1 MRFFRAGASVLY
13 SALLLTTICG
23 HAEAH
28 GYLAGSFPPAKA
40 HLRRSPHTIKLH
52 FSLRADARYST
63 IELEDEDGA
72 VLASVLASKTQQRA
86 SRDMDMSAPMLA
98 PGRYHVRYRILS
110 PDGDVVQGK
119 IDFIIDD

>member
-1 MRFFRAGASVLY
+1 MRFFRSGAGVLC
-13 SALLLTTICG
+13 SAFLLAGTACG
-23 HAEAH
+23 AAEAH
-28 GYLAGSFPPAKA
+28 GYFAASFPPAKA
-40 HLRRSPHTIKLH
+40 HLKRSPHTIKLH

-72 VLASVLASKTQQRA
+72 VLASKTQQRA

-119 IDFIIDD
+119 IDFIIDN

>member
-1 MRFFRAGASVLY
+1 MRCFRGSARVLGL
-13 SALLLTTICG
+13 AFLLATICG
-23 HAEAH
+23 GAEAH

-40 HLRRSPHTIKLH
+40 HLKTAPHTIKLH

-63 IELEDEDGA
+63 IYLEDDDGA
-72 VLASVLASKTQQRA
+72 VLASKTQQTA
-86 SRDMDMSAPMLA
+86 SRDMNMSAPLLA

-119 IDFIIDD
+119 IDFIIDE

>member
-1 MRFFRAGASVLY
+1 MRFFRAGASVLC

-23 HAEAH
+23 HVEAH

-40 HLRRSPHTIKLH
+40 HLKTAPHTIRLH

-63 IELEDEDGA
+63 IDLEDDDGA
-72 VLASVLASKTQQRA
+72 VLASKTQQAA

-110 PDGDVVQGK
+110 PDGDLVQGE
-119 IDFIIDD
+119 IDFIVDE